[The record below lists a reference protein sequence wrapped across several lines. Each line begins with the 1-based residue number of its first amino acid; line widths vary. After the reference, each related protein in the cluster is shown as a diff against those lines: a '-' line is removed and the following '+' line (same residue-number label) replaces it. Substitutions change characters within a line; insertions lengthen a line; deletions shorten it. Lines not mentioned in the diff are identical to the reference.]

1 MRLVSSLPERGSCFG
16 FEDLSSVMLLYFN
29 IYNEK
34 FLPGIYNFYFF
45 FFKSVH
51 PLFASQHSSRISEQE
66 HFRVLNKT

>member
-34 FLPGIYNFYFF
+34 FLPGIYNFFF
-45 FFKSVH
+45 FF
-51 PLFASQHSSRISEQE
+51 
-66 HFRVLNKT
+66 